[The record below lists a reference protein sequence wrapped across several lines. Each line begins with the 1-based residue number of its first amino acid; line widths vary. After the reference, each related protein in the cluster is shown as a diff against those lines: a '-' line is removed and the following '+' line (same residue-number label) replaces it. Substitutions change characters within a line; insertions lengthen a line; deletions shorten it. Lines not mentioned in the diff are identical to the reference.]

1 MLTALGIIALLFFY
15 GLSVL
20 RAARDRGLH
29 AIARPTLPGNDNL
42 SRPLRS
48 PLSQRIS
55 DAANRRFHEEG

>member
-1 MLTALGIIALLFFY
+1 MLTALGIIIALLY
-15 GLSVL
+15 GFSIL
-20 RAARDRGLH
+20 RAARDSGQH
-29 AIARPTLPGNDNL
+29 VIARPTLPGNDNL